1 MDVSLLSLMPLLVK
15 VLNDGY
21 NEMYLNS
28 SLKDLHYFSDSE
40 HNSVGLAGLM
50 PRQEL
55 RRLRNRYHTIVS
67 KRFSIIIMVEYSPK
81 YAKGWVTF

>member
-1 MDVSLLSLMPLLVK
+1 MPLLVK

-55 RRLRNRYHTIVS
+55 RRLRNR
-67 KRFSIIIMVEYSPK
+67 
-81 YAKGWVTF
+81 